1 MIKWRCDSC
10 GTVNESDEF
19 VRHSM
24 DMCSCGE
31 SGVDAD
37 KEYIRTIGNLTFL
50 IDEEIDRHP

>member
-10 GTVNESDEF
+10 GAVNESDEF

-37 KEYIRTIGNLTFL
+37 KEYM
-50 IDEEIDRHP
+50 